1 MNGGD
6 TVCEGYF
13 YKNVMTF
20 YDCFFEIEYENN
32 LCIRGEELVYLR
44 EKEYKID

>member
-20 YDCFFEIEYENN
+20 YACFFEIEYENN
-32 LCIRGEELVYLR
+32 LCIIITRRGR
-44 EKEYKID
+44 K

>member
-20 YDCFFEIEYENN
+20 YACFFEIEYENS
-32 LCIRGEELVYLR
+32 
-44 EKEYKID
+44 

>member
-20 YDCFFEIEYENN
+20 YACFFEIEYENN

>member
-1 MNGGD
+1 MNCGD

-13 YKNVMTF
+13 YKKVMTF
-20 YDCFFEIEYENN
+20 YACFFEIEYENN

>member
-1 MNGGD
+1 MIVTLINSGD

-20 YDCFFEIEYENN
+20 YACFFEIEYENN
-32 LCIRGEELVYLR
+32 
-44 EKEYKID
+44 

>member
-20 YDCFFEIEYENN
+20 YAAF
-32 LCIRGEELVYLR
+32 LR
-44 EKEYKID
+44 WNMKIIDV